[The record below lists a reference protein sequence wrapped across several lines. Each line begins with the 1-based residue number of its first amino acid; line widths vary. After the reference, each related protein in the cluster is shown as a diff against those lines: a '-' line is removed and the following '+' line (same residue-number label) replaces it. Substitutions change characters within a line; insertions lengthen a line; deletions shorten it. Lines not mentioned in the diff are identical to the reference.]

1 MSAKQKQSSIFF
13 TINKA
18 DFGRNFSNSGE
29 MYKSWGV
36 LIYDPLYFHWSTLW
50 WSLIRRPLTKRSR
63 GVLNFYASPPR
74 WRLATHIVLH
84 GCIYFILNIF
94 CCVGFF
100 IFQLKKI
107 RLKKNMSWRLFQTC
121 SKLMRFSINQHKK
134 IFNTKIILINIFF
147 YQRKLKK
154 IRSFINDSSSIISTG
169 QKSIF
174 TLKYSVIFVVFS
186 IASNTRGKRKFLAAH
201 KKSK

>member
-1 MSAKQKQSSIFF
+1 MPARFVGDWLHTQFYKAVFILSSIFF
-13 TINKA
+13 A
-18 DFGRNFSNSGE
+18 FSLFV
-29 MYKSWGV
+29 WG
-36 LIYDPLYFHWSTLW
+36 F
-50 WSLIRRPLTKRSR
+50 
-63 GVLNFYASPPR
+63 
-74 WRLATHIVLH
+74 
-84 GCIYFILNIF
+84 
-94 CCVGFF
+94 FF
-100 IFQLKKI
+100 IFQLKN
-107 RLKKNMSWRLFQTC
+107 RLKKNMSWRLFLTR
-121 SKLMRFSINQHKK
+121 SNLMRFSINQHKK

-147 YQRKLKK
+147 YQRELKK

>member
-1 MSAKQKQSSIFF
+1 MPARFVGDWLHTQFYMAVFILSSIFF
-13 TINKA
+13 V
-18 DFGRNFSNSGE
+18 FSLFV
-29 MYKSWGV
+29 WV
-36 LIYDPLYFHWSTLW
+36 F
-50 WSLIRRPLTKRSR
+50 
-63 GVLNFYASPPR
+63 
-74 WRLATHIVLH
+74 
-84 GCIYFILNIF
+84 
-94 CCVGFF
+94 FF
-100 IFQLKKI
+100 IFLLKKI
-107 RLKKNMSWRLFQTC
+107 RLKKNMSWRLFLTC
-121 SKLMRFSINQHKK
+121 LKLMRFSINQHKK

>member
-1 MSAKQKQSSIFF
+1 MSAKQEQSSIFF

-84 GCIYFILNIF
+84 GCIYFILKF
-94 CCVGFF
+94 FFLVCLCGFLVFF
-100 IFQLKKI
+100 IFLLKKI
-107 RLKKNMSWRLFQTC
+107 RLKKNMSGRLFLTC

-147 YQRKLKK
+147 LSKETKK
-154 IRSFINDSSSIISTG
+154 DP
-169 QKSIF
+169 
-174 TLKYSVIFVVFS
+174 
-186 IASNTRGKRKFLAAH
+186 
-201 KKSK
+201 

>member
-1 MSAKQKQSSIFF
+1 MPARFVGDWLHTQFYKAVFILSSIFF
-13 TINKA
+13 V
-18 DFGRNFSNSGE
+18 FSLFV
-29 MYKSWGV
+29 W
-36 LIYDPLYFHWSTLW
+36 F
-50 WSLIRRPLTKRSR
+50 
-63 GVLNFYASPPR
+63 
-74 WRLATHIVLH
+74 
-84 GCIYFILNIF
+84 
-94 CCVGFF
+94 FF

-107 RLKKNMSWRLFQTC
+107 RLKKNMSRRLFQTC
-121 SKLMRFSINQHKK
+121 SKSMRFSINQHKK

-186 IASNTRGKRKFLAAH
+186 KASNTRGKRKFLAAH

>member
-1 MSAKQKQSSIFF
+1 MPARFVGDWLHTQFYMAVFILSSIFF
-13 TINKA
+13 V
-18 DFGRNFSNSGE
+18 FQF
-29 MYKSWGV
+29 V
-36 LIYDPLYFHWSTLW
+36 F
-50 WSLIRRPLTKRSR
+50 
-63 GVLNFYASPPR
+63 
-74 WRLATHIVLH
+74 
-84 GCIYFILNIF
+84 
-94 CCVGFF
+94 VGFFF

>member
-1 MSAKQKQSSIFF
+1 MPARFVGDWLHTQFYKAVFILSSIFF
-13 TINKA
+13 V
-18 DFGRNFSNSGE
+18 FSLFV
-29 MYKSWGV
+29 WV
-36 LIYDPLYFHWSTLW
+36 
-50 WSLIRRPLTKRSR
+50 
-63 GVLNFYASPPR
+63 
-74 WRLATHIVLH
+74 
-84 GCIYFILNIF
+84 
-94 CCVGFF
+94 FF

-134 IFNTKIILINIFF
+134 ISKKYFF